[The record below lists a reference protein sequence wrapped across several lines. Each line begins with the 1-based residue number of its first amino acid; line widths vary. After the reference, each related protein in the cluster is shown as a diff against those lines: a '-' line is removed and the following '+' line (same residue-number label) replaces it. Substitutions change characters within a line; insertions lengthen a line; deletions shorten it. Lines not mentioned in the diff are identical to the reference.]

1 MSAEQKPEP
10 PQGGAVKS
18 PIQTIDRVAALLEA
32 VANAGPAGI
41 GLSQV
46 TDAVGLRATTGR
58 TLLSALVMHGLVA
71 QIETTRRYVL
81 GPRFFELN
89 RTYTLHND
97 LGAVAAPV
105 MRDLWEATS
114 ETVQLATLQ
123 HGRRVDVSVL
133 VSPQLLNINP
143 TAMRSAPEPVE
154 PLIHTAAGKVLLAG
168 LPDAER
174 DRLLASGRTTFD
186 RARVL
191 RELATVSETGFATN
205 HEEDITGVCGIAAPV
220 RDHTGRVVAA
230 LCVGYPS
237 VRRTPEYEER
247 LRAATT
253 AAAAA
258 LSGLLGAPEEGPED
272 PAGPADQAGP
282 EDRGRRA

>member
-1 MSAEQKPEP
+1 MAGEEERPEATGSGAR
-10 PQGGAVKS
+10 GGAVKS
-18 PIQTIDRVAALLEA
+18 PIQTIDRVAALLES
-32 VANAGPAGI
+32 VAGAGPAGI
-41 GLSQV
+41 GLSQA
-46 TDAVGLRATTGR
+46 TDAVGLRASTGR

-71 QIETTRRYVL
+71 QIESTRRYVL

-89 RTYTLHND
+89 RTYTLQND

-105 MRDLWEATS
+105 LRDLWETS
-114 ETVQLATLQ
+114 RETVQLATLQ

-133 VSPQLLNINP
+133 VGPQLLNVNP

-168 LPDAER
+168 LPEGER
-174 DRLLASGRTTFD
+174 DRLLASGRTEFD

-191 RELATVSETGFATN
+191 TELAAVTGDGYATN
-205 HEEDITGVCGIAAPV
+205 HDEEVTGVCGIAAPV
-220 RDHTGRVVAA
+220 RDHSGRVVAA

-237 VRRTPEYEER
+237 ARRSAEYESR

-253 AAAAA
+253 ASAAE
-258 LSGLLGAPEEGPED
+258 LSRLLGAPG
-272 PAGPADQAGP
+272 ADTATGG
-282 EDRGRRA
+282 DRADA